1 MKLNGI
7 KNLSKERVLSELLK
21 KLKLENFLKIF
32 KNKKLFEIF
41 NLVFP
46 EFKNIYRLK
55 NFMLISNRIKKS
67 EILLL
72 SILLVDLKGNH
83 EYFCHKYKVSNKIRD
98 HLNLIGSYFKD
109 SKIDKE
115 FFKKRLK
122 SNLYNIGIDNFKILF
137 CLNLLDKKTILAK
150 DNDFFK
156 AIDKISIPQF
166 PFDGKFLI
174 KRGIQE
180 GKKNG
185 AILKRRKNFGRE
197 IILIYL

>member
-1 MKLNGI
+1 
-7 KNLSKERVLSELLK
+7 
-21 KLKLENFLKIF
+21 
-32 KNKKLFEIF
+32 
-41 NLVFP
+41 
-46 EFKNIYRLK
+46 
-55 NFMLISNRIKKS
+55 MLISNRIKKS

-137 CLNLLDKKTILAK
+137 CLNLLDKKTILP
-150 DNDFFK
+150 
-156 AIDKISIPQF
+156 KIMIF
-166 PFDGKFLI
+166 LKLLI
-174 KRGIQE
+174 KYQF
-180 GKKNG
+180 
-185 AILKRRKNFGRE
+185 LNFLLME
-197 IILIYL
+197 NF